1 MRARKSRDEWA
12 AIVRAFERSG
22 QSHVEF
28 CSKRGLEVR
37 SFRGWLYRLRKAKQ
51 AAPEVTLVPVE
62 VTPGPSSPLVTRAS
76 FPSELIVVVSGVDV
90 RVSVGTDIEYVARLV
105 AELRVRC

>member
-37 SFRGWLYRLRKAKQ
+37 SFRGWLYRLRKAER
-51 AAPEVTLVPVE
+51 AVPEVALVPVE
-62 VTPGPSSPLVTRAS
+62 VTAGPSSPLVTRAS
-76 FPSELIVVVSGVDV
+76 FPAELIVGVSDIDV

-105 AELRVRC
+105 AELRARC